1 MSKVTNPPARVAPA
15 ASKVAPAS
23 REANPAGSADP
34 SGTSVVCAEDAE
46 VRAASCEASLEAPFE
61 IAMMVDEANNC
72 SSTSLAEGEPA
83 IPDPSL
89 RRSEFFGS
97 CLAAL
102 PLSAAL
108 DFLIASNTRPISHL
122 SVSDPQIADC
132 LAFVFRGR
140 SGGPQF
146 GFTGR

>member
-46 VRAASCEASLEAPFE
+46 VRAASCEM
-61 IAMMVDEANNC
+61 AMMVDEANNC

-83 IPDPSL
+83 MPDPSL
-89 RRSEFFGS
+89 RRSEFFGG

-132 LAFVFRGR
+132 LTFVFRGR